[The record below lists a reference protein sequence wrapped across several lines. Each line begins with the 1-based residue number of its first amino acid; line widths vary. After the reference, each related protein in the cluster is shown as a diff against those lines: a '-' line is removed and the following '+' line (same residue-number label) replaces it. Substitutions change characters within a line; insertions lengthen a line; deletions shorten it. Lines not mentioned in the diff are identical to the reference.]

1 MRLLNTEITLTR
13 ARQIKCHLLIW
24 TTMISSLKGGINQAI
39 EKKIFRI
46 GADKR
51 IGWQQCSFFS
61 YEICSI
67 EIKGILGKKK
77 T

>member
-1 MRLLNTEITLTR
+1 MPFVGLDYDDIIIE
-13 ARQIKCHLLIW
+13 
-24 TTMISSLKGGINQAI
+24 GGNQSGYG

-61 YEICSI
+61 YEMCSI
-67 EIKGILGKKK
+67 EIKGILGGKK